1 MNDFVWPF
9 AGNCRVFRAAMLHPT
24 RMVRS
29 ETPLPPDQPSKPE
42 LLRVLGRWTL
52 TALVINSIIG
62 SGIFGLPSAIAKL
75 LGPLAPLAYVL
86 GALAI
91 GVIMAV
97 FAEVGS
103 QFRESGGQY
112 LYART
117 ALGRFAGIQV
127 GWFFLLVRITSG
139 AAVLNLFVNYLAEF
153 WPAATAPLARAI
165 LMFALVAGLTVVN
178 YRGVRAG
185 AGLSNF
191 FTITKVSS
199 LGLFIIAGMVLAHRV
214 QPLPAATPI
223 TAGGWIDALVAL
235 VFAFGGFESALIP
248 AAEVKNPRKDTPF
261 ALGFGLVVI
270 AACYFLVHVVA
281 MWSVADLAS
290 SPRPLA
296 DAARA
301 FGGSGAAAAM
311 AIAAM
316 LSAYGW
322 ASGAF
327 ITLPRLIFA
336 LAERGDFPRQLAAV
350 HARFRTPHVAI
361 VFWAVALL
369 ALSIYGTF
377 MWNALLAAVARLVT
391 WGMVCAALIQLR
403 RRNPQADAWRAPAGN
418 LLAVLGL
425 GFCIVLVLSMTTSH
439 AISMA
444 AVAVIAATNWLFVR
458 ARVSAATTP
467 ETA

>member
-1 MNDFVWPF
+1 L
-9 AGNCRVFRAAMLHPT
+9 A
-24 RMVRS
+24 
-29 ETPLPPDQPSKPE
+29 
-42 LLRVLGRWTL
+42 
-52 TALVINSIIG
+52 ALVINSIIG
-62 SGIFGLPSAIAKL
+62 SGIFGLPGAIAKL
-75 LGPLAPLAYVL
+75 LGPMAPLAYVF

-97 FAEVGS
+97 FAEVSS

-117 ALGRFAGIQV
+117 ALGRFAGIQT

-153 WPAATAPLARAI
+153 WPGATAPLARAM
-165 LMFALVAGLTVVN
+165 LMFVMVGAFTVVN

-191 FTITKVSS
+191 FTITKVLS
-199 LGLFIIAGMVLAHRV
+199 LGLFVLAGMILVDRV
-214 QPLPAATPI
+214 QPFPSAAAITPRS
-223 TAGGWIDALVAL
+223 WIDALVAL

-248 AAEVKNPRKDTPF
+248 AAETKDPRRDAPF
-261 ALGFGLVVI
+261 ALGIGLVVI
-270 AACYFLVHVVA
+270 ASCYFLVHVVA
-281 MWSVADLAS
+281 MWSVADLAN

-301 FGGSGAAAAM
+301 FGGPSGAAAM

-327 ITLPRLIFA
+327 ITIPRLIYA
-336 LAERGDFPRQLAAV
+336 LAERGDFPRRLAAV
-350 HARFRTPHVAI
+350 HPRFRTPHVAI
-361 VFWAVALL
+361 VFWAVAVL
-369 ALSIYGTF
+369 ALSIYGSF
-377 MWNALLAAVARLVT
+377 MWNALLAAGARLVT
-391 WGMVCAALIQLR
+391 WGATCAALIRLR
-403 RRNPQADAWRAPAGN
+403 RLQPQADAWRAPGGN
-418 LLAVLGL
+418 MLALFGL
-425 GFCIVLVLSMTTSH
+425 AFCIVLALSMTISH

-444 AVAVIAATNWLFVR
+444 AVAVIGTANWLVVR
-458 ARVSAATTP
+458 TRPSA
-467 ETA
+467 TAAPRAS